1 MFPPIGK
8 AAYGRLRESILRLR
22 KAPATC
28 GLDRNKFKTAS
39 EPFTRNCQNLVL
51 APPPPLRP
59 PPQEPLLELLPPL
72 LHEELLLSSDESL
85 RELPLNQPSLRTF
98 SSFTWPQ
105 SMQT

>member
-1 MFPPIGK
+1 MHRYAKRGGHK
-8 AAYGRLRESILRLR
+8 ARPYTALR
-22 KAPATC
+22 
-28 GLDRNKFKTAS
+28 
-39 EPFTRNCQNLVL
+39 QNLV
-51 APPPPLRP
+51 
-59 PPQEPLLELLPPL
+59 LLPPL

>member
-1 MFPPIGK
+1 MYPMWPPDHSPGAPRGTNARYVHRYAKRGGHK
-8 AAYGRLRESILRLR
+8 ARPYTALR
-22 KAPATC
+22 
-28 GLDRNKFKTAS
+28 
-39 EPFTRNCQNLVL
+39 QNLVL

-59 PPQEPLLELLPPL
+59 PPQEPPLELLPPL

-85 RELPLNQPSLRTF
+85 RELPLNQPSLRIF